1 MELRFAFAV
10 DGNGEFQNKH
20 FGDADKYIIFEHD
33 SKRLVIV
40 DEVENLNKNFD
51 ESQKHGSKKKGNAVI
66 NFLKQNKVNI
76 LVSKQFG
83 KNIKMI
89 NNHFIPVLVSDGSI
103 EDTIKLLERN
113 AGLFAEELQNNT
125 SGFEIFRVKN
135 GELIRKK

>member
-1 MELRFAFAV
+1 
-10 DGNGEFQNKH
+10 
-20 FGDADKYIIFEHD
+20 
-33 SKRLVIV
+33 
-40 DEVENLNKNFD
+40 
-51 ESQKHGSKKKGNAVI
+51 SKKKGNAVI
-66 NFLKQNKVNI
+66 NFLKQNKVNV